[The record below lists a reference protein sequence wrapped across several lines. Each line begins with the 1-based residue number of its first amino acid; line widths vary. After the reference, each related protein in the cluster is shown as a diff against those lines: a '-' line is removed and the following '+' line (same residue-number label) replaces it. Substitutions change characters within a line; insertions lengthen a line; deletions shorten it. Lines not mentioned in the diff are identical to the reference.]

1 MTNALVLVERT
12 DGEKQNFP
20 LVLEAVLREI
30 RHKLSDRGFM
40 SDDDAFLLHNA
51 PIALQDEESVTLD
64 QVVGKDGAAPLQIG
78 QADGGLD
85 PGDTSVDRYNRL
97 NTSQRLALF
106 NNLQIYNG
114 LTASPEQGFTRTF
127 KPCIANWHETQLPES
142 VQPNFVTQVVVSS
155 SFSEVEQS
163 MAVSSVDKAS
173 ASVDTPYGG
182 GQSSFEYA
190 QKHSKDSKKVNEYLT
205 GKFLVNKVLLDVD
218 VSNLQ
223 LVPDFEPQ
231 VLAAVKSGNEIDLY
245 ANLIGVLNERGYFAA
260 KRFTLGGALLST
272 SSTTISEFSEADSEQ
287 TDFSV
292 GFKAAVDGFG
302 GGGDYSHS
310 EGSEKSSSTKTKYS
324 NLNITKR
331 GGSAE
336 AEEYADWAKSLNPAI
351 NWDVISYDELYP
363 TLALI
368 SDKSLLRYCLKLLN
382 TYNSYPTVQDKQSV
396 ISIAKYA
403 TQIESI
409 FNTGGGSFG

>member
-20 LVLEAVLREI
+20 LALEAVLREI

-51 PIALQDEESVTLD
+51 PIALQDEEASRDPGSGSGQRRHCPTPD
-64 QVVGKDGAAPLQIG
+64 RTSGWRVG
-78 QADGGLD
+78 

-182 GQSSFEYA
+182 GQSSYEYA
-190 QKHSKDSKKVNEYLT
+190 QKHSKDLKKVNEYLT

-231 VLAAVKSGNEIDLY
+231 VLAAVKSGNGNEIDLY

-368 SDKSLLRYCLKLLN
+368 SDKRLLRYL
-382 TYNSYPTVQDKQSV
+382 
-396 ISIAKYA
+396 A
-403 TQIESI
+403 
-409 FNTGGGSFG
+409 